1 MRAMIKRVLVCVGL
15 ALAGCAGSS
24 IVSDNRI
31 DVREPI
37 VFANGSD
44 ALPMTAATSIDKI
57 AGALT
62 DHPSILKV
70 AIEGHTGPTDG
81 EVPADRL
88 ALGKRRAQAVV
99 AQLATR
105 GIAPARLEA
114 SAVDDGTQAIRVI
127 IVQRKA
133 DEDDTLH
140 SGNAPY

>member
-1 MRAMIKRVLVCVGL
+1 MIKRVLVCVGL
-15 ALAGCAGSS
+15 ALASGCAGSS

-37 VFANGSD
+37 VFASGSD
-44 ALPMTAATSIDKI
+44 ALPPTAAPSIDKI

-70 AIEGHTGPTDG
+70 AVEGHTGPTDG
-81 EVPADRL
+81 EAPADRL
-88 ALGKRRAQAVV
+88 ALGKRRGQAVV
-99 AQLATR
+99 AQLAAH
-105 GIAPARLEA
+105 GIAPARMEA
-114 SAVDDGTQAIRVI
+114 SAVDDGTQAIRIV

-133 DEDDTLH
+133 DEDDTPH